1 MTASLINQAFKK
13 CKAEGR
19 PALLTY
25 TVAGDPTK
33 KISLDILKAIS
44 KNVDIIESGM
54 AFSTPIADGGDIQTS
69 AHRAIQAGINLN
81 KTFKIIKRFK
91 KTKYPRPVILMGYW
105 NLILQFNENKF
116 IKMCK
121 KSGVSGLI
129 IVDLPHPE
137 NKTFAKKCKKNGI
150 TFVQLLSPT
159 TSKQRMKQIIKD
171 SHNMIYYISQS
182 NTTGGKLKVSPRKI
196 LEEYSKIKKLNNSK
210 NVVIGFGITEKTIK
224 SLKKADGLV
233 VGSAIC
239 KEITKSIAKRQ
250 NPTTNVSKIV
260 IRLKNKML

>member
-1 MTASLINQAFKK
+1 MTSSLIDQAFKK
-13 CKAEGR
+13 CKAERR

-33 KISLDILKAIS
+33 KKSLDILKAIS

-69 AHRAIQAGINLN
+69 AHRAIKAGINLN
-81 KTFKIIKRFK
+81 ETFKIIKKFK

-121 KSGVSGLI
+121 ISGVSGLI

-137 NKTFAKKCKKNGI
+137 NKAFAKKCKKNGI

-159 TSKQRMKQIIKD
+159 TSVQRMKQIIKD

-182 NTTGGKLKVSPRKI
+182 STTGGKLKVTPKDI
-196 LEEYSKIKKLNNSK
+196 LKNYNKIKNLAKGK
-210 NVVIGFGITEKTIK
+210 NCVIGFGITDKNISKFK
-224 SLKKADGLV
+224 STNGVV
-233 VGSAIC
+233 VGSL
-239 KEITKSIAKRQ
+239 
-250 NPTTNVSKIV
+250 NSKIITNALKKHLNPV
-260 IRLKNKML
+260 IKLNTMIKKLKNKII

>member
-1 MTASLINQAFKK
+1 MTASLIDQAFKK

-25 TVAGDPTK
+25 TVAGDPSK
-33 KISLDILKAIS
+33 KKSLDILKTIS

-81 KTFKIIKRFK
+81 ETFKIIKKFK

-121 KSGVSGLI
+121 ISGVSGLI

-137 NKTFAKKCKKNGI
+137 NKAFAKKCKKNGI

-159 TSKQRMKQIIKD
+159 TSVQRMKQIIKD

-182 NTTGGKLKVSPRKI
+182 STTGGKLKVTPKDI
-196 LEEYSKIKKLNNSK
+196 LKNYNKIKNLAKGK
-210 NVVIGFGITEKTIK
+210 NCIIGFGITDKNISKFK
-224 SLKKADGLV
+224 STNGVV
-233 VGSAIC
+233 VGSL
-239 KEITKSIAKRQ
+239 
-250 NPTTNVSKIV
+250 NSKIITNALKKHLNPV
-260 IRLKNKML
+260 IKLNTMIKKLKNKII

>member
-1 MTASLINQAFKK
+1 MTAFLINQAFKK
-13 CKAEGR
+13 CKAEKR

-33 KISLDILKAIS
+33 KKSLDILKAIS

-81 KTFKIIKRFK
+81 ETFKIIKKFK

-121 KSGVSGLI
+121 ISGVSGLI

-137 NKTFAKKCKKNGI
+137 NKAFAKKCKKNGI

-159 TSKQRMKQIIKD
+159 TSMQRMKQIIKD

-182 NTTGGKLKVSPRKI
+182 STTGGKLKVTPKDI
-196 LEEYSKIKKLNNSK
+196 LKNYNKIKNLAKGK
-210 NVVIGFGITEKTIK
+210 NCVIGFGITDKNISKFK
-224 SLKKADGLV
+224 STNGVV
-233 VGSAIC
+233 VGSL
-239 KEITKSIAKRQ
+239 
-250 NPTTNVSKIV
+250 NSKIITNALKKHLNPV
-260 IRLKNKML
+260 IKLNTMIKKLKNKII

>member
-1 MTASLINQAFKK
+1 MTSSLIDQAFKK
-13 CKAEGR
+13 CKAERR

-33 KISLDILKAIS
+33 KKSLDILKAIS

-69 AHRAIQAGINLN
+69 AHRAIKAGINLN
-81 KTFKIIKRFK
+81 ETFKIIKKFK

-121 KSGVSGLI
+121 ISGVSGLI

-137 NKTFAKKCKKNGI
+137 NKAFAKKCKKNGI

-159 TSKQRMKQIIKD
+159 TSMKRMKQIIKD

-182 NTTGGKLKVSPRKI
+182 STTGGKLKVTPKDI
-196 LEEYSKIKKLNNSK
+196 LKNYNKIKNLAKGK
-210 NVVIGFGITEKTIK
+210 NCVIGFGITDKNISKFK
-224 SLKKADGLV
+224 SANGVV
-233 VGSAIC
+233 VGSL
-239 KEITKSIAKRQ
+239 
-250 NPTTNVSKIV
+250 NSKIITNALKKHLNPV
-260 IRLKNKML
+260 IKLNTMIKKLKNKII

>member
-1 MTASLINQAFKK
+1 MTSSLIDQAFKK

-33 KISLDILKAIS
+33 KKSLDILKAIS

-81 KTFKIIKRFK
+81 ETFKIIKKFK

-121 KSGVSGLI
+121 RSGVSGLI

-137 NKTFAKKCKKNGI
+137 NKAFAKKCKKNGI

-159 TSKQRMKQIIKD
+159 TSMQRMKQIIKD

-182 NTTGGKLKVSPRKI
+182 STTGGKLKVTPKDI
-196 LEEYSKIKKLNNSK
+196 LKNYNKIKNLARSK
-210 NVVIGFGITEKTIK
+210 NCVIGFGITDKNISKFK
-224 SLKKADGLV
+224 SAHGVV
-233 VGSAIC
+233 VGSL
-239 KEITKSIAKRQ
+239 
-250 NPTTNVSKIV
+250 NSKIITNALKKHLNPV
-260 IRLKNKML
+260 IKLNTMIKKLKNKII

>member
-1 MTASLINQAFKK
+1 MTSSLIDQAFKK
-13 CKAEGR
+13 CKAERR

-33 KISLDILKAIS
+33 KKSLDILKAIS

-81 KTFKIIKRFK
+81 ETFKIIKKFK

-121 KSGVSGLI
+121 ISGVSGLI

-137 NKTFAKKCKKNGI
+137 NKAFAKKCKKNGI

-159 TSKQRMKQIIKD
+159 TSVQRMKQIIKD

-182 NTTGGKLKVSPRKI
+182 STTGGKLKVTPKDI
-196 LEEYSKIKKLNNSK
+196 LKNYNKIKNLAKGK
-210 NVVIGFGITEKTIK
+210 NCVIGFGITDKNISKFK
-224 SLKKADGLV
+224 STNGVV
-233 VGSAIC
+233 VGSL
-239 KEITKSIAKRQ
+239 
-250 NPTTNVSKIV
+250 NSKIITNALKKHLNPV
-260 IRLKNKML
+260 IKLNTMIKKLKNKII

>member
-1 MTASLINQAFKK
+1 MTSALIDQAFKK

-19 PALLTY
+19 PALITY

-33 KISLDILKAIS
+33 KKSLDILKAIS

-69 AHRAIQAGINLN
+69 SHRAIQAGINLN
-81 KTFKIIKRFK
+81 ETFKIIKRFK

-121 KSGVSGLI
+121 KSSVSGLI

-137 NKTFAKKCKKNGI
+137 NRTFAKKCKKNGI
-150 TFVQLLSPT
+150 VFVQLLSPT
-159 TSKQRMKQIIKD
+159 TSKSRMKKIIKD
-171 SHNMIYYISQS
+171 SDTMIYYISQS
-182 NTTGGKLKVSPRKI
+182 NTTGGKLKVTPKDILKNYNKI
-196 LEEYSKIKKLNNSK
+196 QKLAKGK
-210 NVVIGFGITEKTIK
+210 NCVIGFGITDKNISKFK
-224 SLKKADGLV
+224 SANGVV
-233 VGSAIC
+233 VGSL
-239 KEITKSIAKRQ
+239 
-250 NPTTNVSKIV
+250 NSKIITNAIKKKHNPV
-260 IRLKNKML
+260 IKLDKMSLKLKRKII

>member
-1 MTASLINQAFKK
+1 
-13 CKAEGR
+13 
-19 PALLTY
+19 
-25 TVAGDPTK
+25 
-33 KISLDILKAIS
+33 
-44 KNVDIIESGM
+44 M
-54 AFSTPIADGGDIQTS
+54 AYSTPIADGGDIQTS

-81 KTFKIIKRFK
+81 ETFKIIKKFK

-137 NKTFAKKCKKNGI
+137 NKSFAKKCKKNKI

-159 TSKQRMKQIIKD
+159 TSMQRMKQIIID

-182 NTTGGKLKVSPRKI
+182 NTTGGKLKVTPKNI
-196 LEEYSKIKKLNNSK
+196 LKNYNKIKNLAKGK
-210 NVVIGFGITEKTIK
+210 NCVIGFGITDQNISKFK
-224 SLKKADGLV
+224 SANGVV
-233 VGSAIC
+233 VGSL
-239 KEITKSIAKRQ
+239 
-250 NPTTNVSKIV
+250 NSKIITNAIKKKPNPV
-260 IRLKNKML
+260 TKLDMMIKKLKNKII

>member
-1 MTASLINQAFKK
+1 MTASLISQAFKK
-13 CKAEGR
+13 CKKEGR

-33 KISLDILKAIS
+33 KISLDILKSIS
-44 KNVDIIESGM
+44 KNIDIIESGM

-69 AHRAIQAGINLN
+69 AHRAIKAGINLN
-81 KTFKIIKRFK
+81 ETFKIVKKFK
-91 KTKYPRPVILMGYW
+91 KIEYSKPVILMGYW

-137 NKTFAKKCKKNGI
+137 NKAFAKKCKKNGI

-159 TSKQRMKQIIKD
+159 TSMQRMKQIIKD

-182 NTTGGKLKVSPRKI
+182 STTGGKLKVTPKDILKNYNKI
-196 LEEYSKIKKLNNSK
+196 RNLAKSK
-210 NVVIGFGITEKTIK
+210 NCVIGFGITDKNISKFK
-224 SLKKADGLV
+224 SANGVV
-233 VGSAIC
+233 VGSL
-239 KEITKSIAKRQ
+239 
-250 NPTTNVSKIV
+250 NSKIITNALKKHLNPV
-260 IRLKNKML
+260 IKLNTMIKKLKNKII

>member
-1 MTASLINQAFKK
+1 MTSSLISLAFEK
-13 CKAEGR
+13 CKKERR

-25 TVAGDPTK
+25 TVCGDPSK
-33 KISLDILKAIS
+33 KVSFDILKKIS

-54 AFSTPIADGGDIQTS
+54 AFSTPIADGGEIQTS

-81 KTFKIIKRFK
+81 ETFRIIKKFK

-137 NKTFAKKCKKNGI
+137 NKKFAGKCKKNGI

-159 TSKQRMKQIIKD
+159 TSKYRMKKIIKD

-182 NTTGGKLKVSPRKI
+182 STTGGKLKVSPKVI
-196 LEEYSKIKKLNNSK
+196 LKNYKNIKRLAKGK
-210 NVVIGFGITEKTIK
+210 NCVIGFGITERNISKLK
-224 SLKKADGLV
+224 SADGLV
-233 VGSAIC
+233 VGSL
-239 KEITKSIAKRQ
+239 
-250 NPTTNVSKIV
+250 NSKIITNAIKKKTQSNHK
-260 IRLKNKML
+260 IRYNGQ

>member
-1 MTASLINQAFKK
+1 MTASLIDRAFKK

-33 KISLDILKAIS
+33 KKSLDILKAIS

-69 AHRAIQAGINLN
+69 AHRAIKAGINLN
-81 KTFKIIKRFK
+81 ETFKIIKKFK
-91 KTKYPRPVILMGYW
+91 RTKYPRPVILMGYW
-105 NLILQFNENKF
+105 NLILQFNENRF

-137 NKTFAKKCKKNGI
+137 NRPFAKKCKRNGI

-159 TSKQRMKQIIKD
+159 TSKYRMKQIIKD

-182 NTTGGKLKVSPRKI
+182 STTGGKLKVTPKNI
-196 LEEYSKIKKLNNSK
+196 LKNYDNIKNLSK
-210 NVVIGFGITEKTIK
+210 NKNCVIGFGITDKNISKFK
-224 SLKKADGLV
+224 SANGVV
-233 VGSAIC
+233 VGSL
-239 KEITKSIAKRQ
+239 
-250 NPTTNVSKIV
+250 NSKIITNSIEKNHNPV
-260 IRLKNKML
+260 IKLDRMIKKLKNGII

>member
-1 MTASLINQAFKK
+1 MTASLIDQAFKE

-33 KISLDILKAIS
+33 KKSLDILKAIS

-69 AHRAIQAGINLN
+69 AHRAIQAGINLSE
-81 KTFKIIKRFK
+81 TFKIIKKFK

-137 NKTFAKKCKKNGI
+137 NKAFAKKCKKNGI

-159 TSKQRMKQIIKD
+159 TSVQRMKQIIKD

-182 NTTGGKLKVSPRKI
+182 STTGGKLKVTPRDILKNYNKI
-196 LEEYSKIKKLNNSK
+196 RNLAKGK
-210 NVVIGFGITEKTIK
+210 NCVIGFGITDKNISKFK
-224 SLKKADGLV
+224 SANGVV
-233 VGSAIC
+233 VGSLNSKIITNALKKRLNPVI
-239 KEITKSIAKRQ
+239 KLNTMITK
-250 NPTTNVSKIV
+250 
-260 IRLKNKML
+260 LKNKII